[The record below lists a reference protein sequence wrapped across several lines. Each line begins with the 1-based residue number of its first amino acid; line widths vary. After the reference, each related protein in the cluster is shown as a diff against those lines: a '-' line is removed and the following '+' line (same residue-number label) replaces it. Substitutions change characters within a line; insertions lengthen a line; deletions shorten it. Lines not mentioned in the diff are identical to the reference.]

1 MRFKEPISSKDEE
14 IVKRMNDKL
23 HHRGPDAKDTLVLDN
38 IALGFSRLS
47 IIGLSNGM
55 QPLYNED
62 QSIVLICNGEI
73 FNYIELREGLRKK
86 GHIFQ
91 TDSDVEV
98 IIHMYEEYGMTF
110 LNDLNG
116 QFAFTLY
123 DTRKKTLFCARDQ
136 MGIIPFFY

>member
-1 MRFKEPISSKDEE
+1 MCGICGYMRFKEPISSKDEE

-73 FNYIELREGLRKK
+73 FNYIELREGLRK
-86 GHIFQ
+86 
-91 TDSDVEV
+91 V
-98 IIHMYEEYGMTF
+98 IPYSSYIW
-110 LNDLNG
+110 
-116 QFAFTLY
+116 
-123 DTRKKTLFCARDQ
+123 
-136 MGIIPFFY
+136 IITSTSESVCFYFV